1 MKLSNDLETI
11 VLDHGTG
18 GLLSRDLVENVISP
32 ILKDVYLGEMEDSAI
47 LNIHSSVIAMTTDSF
62 VVNPIIFKNGD
73 IGKISVCGTVNDLA
87 VAGSVPKYLTLSFV
101 LEVGFPLQDLR
112 KILTSIRDTA
122 IEAGIKIVAGDT
134 KVVNKGEV
142 DKIFIN
148 TTGVG
153 TFEKKQKAITQK
165 NIKTGDDIIITGNIG
180 NHSIQILSMR
190 EGLGYESRI
199 LSDCAPLNKMIAE
212 ILNNFADSIHCMRD
226 LTRGGLGSALNEIS
240 EAINMGFD
248 IQFDEIPIQH
258 EVKMAS
264 DMLGVNP
271 IYLANEGNICIF
283 VDHKDSRKVLE
294 ILRKNNYGQNAKI
307 IGKVSDERENEVIA
321 TKKDGESFIIEHL
334 YGMEL
339 PRLC

>member
-32 ILKDVYLGEMEDSAI
+32 ILKEVYLGEMEDSAI
-47 LNIHSSVIAMTTDSF
+47 LNADTSLLAMTTDSF
-62 VVNPIIFKNGD
+62 VVDPIIFKNGD
-73 IGKISVCGTVNDLA
+73 IGKISICGTVNDLA
-87 VAGSVPKYLTLSFV
+87 VAGSTPKYLTLSFV
-101 LEVGFPLQDLR
+101 LEDGFPLVDFK

-122 IEAGIKIVAGDT
+122 TEANIKIVAGDT
-134 KVVNKGEV
+134 KVVKKNEV

-148 TTGVG
+148 TTGIG
-153 TFEKKQKAITQK
+153 FFEKGKKAISQK
-165 NIKTGDDIIITGNIG
+165 SIMPNDDIIISGNIG
-180 NHSIQILSMR
+180 NHSIHILSMR
-190 EGLGYESRI
+190 EGLGYENRV
-199 LSDCAPLNKMIAE
+199 LSDCAPLNKMISEVLSKYPDA
-212 ILNNFADSIHCMRD
+212 IHCMRD

-240 EAINMGFD
+240 EAVKKGFD
-248 IQFDEIPIQH
+248 ILYDEIPIQH

-283 VDHKDSRKVLE
+283 VDPLFSQKVLE
-294 ILRKNNYGQNAKI
+294 VLKQNKYGVNSKI
-307 IGKVSDERENEVIA
+307 IGKVSEQRENEVIA
-321 TKKDGESFIIEHL
+321 TKSDGETFIIEHL

>member
-1 MKLSNDLETI
+1 MKLSNELETI

-32 ILKDVYLGEMEDSAI
+32 ILKEVYLGEMEDSAI
-47 LNIHSSVIAMTTDSF
+47 LNIDSPIIAMTTDSF
-62 VVNPIIFKNGD
+62 VVDPIIFKNGD
-73 IGKISVCGTVNDLA
+73 IGKISICGTVNDLA
-87 VAGSVPKYLTLSFV
+87 VAGSTPKYLTLGLV
-101 LEVGFPLQDLR
+101 LEVGFSLEDLR

-122 IEAGIKIVAGDT
+122 IEANVKIVAGDT
-134 KVVNKGEV
+134 KVVRKGEI

-153 TFEKKQKAITQK
+153 TFEKNQKAIRQK
-165 NIKTGDDIIITGNIG
+165 DIRANDDIIITGNIG

-190 EGLGYESRI
+190 EGLGYENRV
-199 LSDCAPLNKMIAE
+199 LSDCAPLNKMISE
-212 ILNNFADSIHCMRD
+212 ILNDFPDAIHCMRD

-240 EAINMGFD
+240 DAIRKGLD
-248 IQFDEIPIQH
+248 VDYDEIPIQH
-258 EVKMAS
+258 EVRMAS

-271 IYLANEGNICIF
+271 MYLANEGNICLF
-283 VDHKDSRKVLE
+283 VDPSHSEKILAVLK
-294 ILRKNNYGQNAKI
+294 KNKYGENAKI
-307 IGKVSDERENEVIA
+307 IGKVSSKRENEVIA
-321 TKKDGESFIIEHL
+321 TKNDGESFIIEHL